1 MKNQNITFQQFLEKI
16 KTIDVGELLEK
27 AKTIKVED
35 IRSFKF
41 NDLKEISKSPYFFPT
56 LGIFIATLTS
66 ILFFIPSFESLKE
79 KQSKSQKYKF
89 ESQELPFIEEELM
102 KRKKSKRKF
111 DLMYENFIG
120 LVAKKSDLIL
130 IPEIL
135 NDSSKRS
142 GVEIIEFSPITSD
155 DLNSCKS
162 VSEEDLY
169 DNFGDNFNSDNFEDN
184 FDIPMEDM
192 NVDDFGMDINES
204 ELKVKEFFINGSEG
218 INEFESLK
226 ESINEIFESNYFVI
240 NIRSDYLESL
250 KFLKNLQEY
259 KIAILPY
266 CFEPKMISNN
276 FNAMERNQSSSIGE
290 IDARIII
297 NVPIYKE
304 K

>member
-56 LGIFIATLTS
+56 LGIFFATLTS

-102 KRKKSKRKF
+102 KRNKSQKKF
-111 DLMYENFIG
+111 DLMYEDFIG
-120 LVAKKSDLIL
+120 LVANKSDLVL

-169 DNFGDNFNSDNFEDN
+169 DNFGDNFNSENFEDN

-192 NVDDFGMDINES
+192 NVDNFGMDINES

-218 INEFESLK
+218 ISEFESLK

>member
-56 LGIFIATLTS
+56 LGIFFATLTS

-102 KRKKSKRKF
+102 KRNNSKKKF
-111 DLMYENFIG
+111 DVMYEDFIG
-120 LVAKKSDLIL
+120 LVANKSDLVL

-169 DNFGDNFNSDNFEDN
+169 DNFGDNFNSENFEDN

-192 NVDDFGMDINES
+192 NVDNFGMDINES

-218 INEFESLK
+218 ISEFESLK

-276 FNAMERNQSSSIGE
+276 FNAMERNQYSSIGE

>member
-56 LGIFIATLTS
+56 LGILFATLTS

-169 DNFGDNFNSDNFEDN
+169 DNFGDNFNSENFEDN
-184 FDIPMEDM
+184 FDMPIEDM
-192 NVDDFGMDINES
+192 NLDDLDMDINES

-218 INEFESLK
+218 ISEFESLK

-266 CFEPKMISNN
+266 CFEPKMNSNN

>member
-56 LGIFIATLTS
+56 LGIFFATLTS

-169 DNFGDNFNSDNFEDN
+169 DNFGDDFNSENFEDD

-218 INEFESLK
+218 ISEFESLK

-250 KFLKNLQEY
+250 NFLKNLQEY

-266 CFEPKMISNN
+266 CFEPKMNSNN

>member
-56 LGIFIATLTS
+56 LGIFFATLTS
-66 ILFFIPSFESLKE
+66 IIFLIPSFESLKE

-102 KRKKSKRKF
+102 KRNKSKKKF
-111 DLMYENFIG
+111 DVMYEEFIG
-120 LVAKKSDLIL
+120 LVANKSDLVL

-192 NVDDFGMDINES
+192 NVDDFGIDINES

-218 INEFESLK
+218 ISEFESLK

-250 KFLKNLQEY
+250 NFLKNLQEY

-266 CFEPKMISNN
+266 CFEPKMNSNN
-276 FNAMERNQSSSIGE
+276 FNTMERNQSSLIGE

>member
-56 LGIFIATLTS
+56 LGIFFATLTS
-66 ILFFIPSFESLKE
+66 IIFLIPSFESLKE

-102 KRKKSKRKF
+102 KRNKSKKKF
-111 DLMYENFIG
+111 DVMYEEFIG
-120 LVAKKSDLIL
+120 LVANKSDLVL

-169 DNFGDNFNSDNFEDN
+169 DNFGDNFNSENFEDN
-184 FDIPMEDM
+184 FDTPMEDM
-192 NVDDFGMDINES
+192 NIDDFGMDINES

-218 INEFESLK
+218 ISEFESLK

>member
-56 LGIFIATLTS
+56 LGIFFATLTS

-102 KRKKSKRKF
+102 KRNKSQKKF
-111 DLMYENFIG
+111 DLMYEDFIG
-120 LVAKKSDLIL
+120 LVANKSDLVL

-192 NVDDFGMDINES
+192 NVDDFGIDINES

-218 INEFESLK
+218 ISEFESLK

-250 KFLKNLQEY
+250 NFLKNLQEY

-266 CFEPKMISNN
+266 CFEPKMNLNN
-276 FNAMERNQSSSIGE
+276 FNDIERNQSSSIGK

>member
-1 MKNQNITFQQFLEKI
+1 MKNQNLTFQQFLEKI

-35 IRSFKF
+35 IRSLKF
-41 NDLKEISKSPYFFPT
+41 NDLKEITKSTYFFPS
-56 LGIFIATLTS
+56 LGILFATLTS
-66 ILFFIPSFESLKE
+66 ILFFAPSFESLKE
-79 KQSKSQKYKF
+79 KQSKYQKYKF

-102 KRKKSKRKF
+102 KRNKFQKKF
-111 DLMYENFIG
+111 DFMYKDFIG
-120 LVAKKSDLIL
+120 LVANKSDLIL

-142 GVEIIEFSPITSD
+142 GVEIVEFSPITSD

-169 DNFGDNFNSDNFEDN
+169 DDFGDNFNSENFEDN
-184 FDIPMEDM
+184 FDMPIDDM
-192 NVDDFGMDINES
+192 NVDEFGIDINES

-218 INEFESLK
+218 IDEFESLT

-276 FNAMERNQSSSIGE
+276 FNTMESNQSPSIGE
-290 IDARIII
+290 VDARIII

>member
-56 LGIFIATLTS
+56 LGIFFATLTS

-102 KRKKSKRKF
+102 KRNKSKKKF
-111 DLMYENFIG
+111 DVMYEDFIG
-120 LVAKKSDLIL
+120 LVANKSDLVL

-169 DNFGDNFNSDNFEDN
+169 DNFGDNFNSENFEDN

-192 NVDDFGMDINES
+192 NIDDFGMDINES

-218 INEFESLK
+218 ISEFESLK

-266 CFEPKMISNN
+266 CFEPKMNSNN

-297 NVPIYKE
+297 NIPIYKE